1 MPRTIIPLT
10 EEQIDTEAKAL
21 QKFSQCAF
29 DILQIVKTIIAHPGE
44 SKELNFKYSNL
55 LDSLK
60 KEMAP
65 ARSFKF
71 KNGYSLPSNLIFI
84 SQREERERKILY
96 KAEKNL
102 LDLLFR
108 IEEKR
113 RELFGKGYK
122 ANTGIIDLDLK
133 QMLENIE
140 NSNTIQS
147 PIREI
152 QLVKNSK
159 VEKIMGIN
167 KGDDILLNNE
177 DGERLLT
184 LGTKRVNLGSI
195 NNVASKLYE
204 CLLPIEVSKRIE
216 LVFDQTNPKTSEFK
230 NDRDLTMTRKKE
242 ILKDR
247 LKELQR
253 KTSKEGLKVSLE
265 FSERDQSVRMKI
277 KEKSGR

>member
-1 MPRTIIPLT
+1 MTGTIRPTT
-10 EEQIDTEAKAL
+10 EEQIETEAKTL

-60 KEMAP
+60 KETTP
-65 ARSFKF
+65 AGSFKF
-71 KNGYSLPSNLIFI
+71 KNRYSLPSNLIFI
-84 SQREERERKILY
+84 SQREEREKKILY

-113 RELFGKGYK
+113 RELFGEGYK
-122 ANTGIIDLDLK
+122 ANTGIIDLNLK
-133 QMLENIE
+133 QTLESIE

-152 QLVKNSK
+152 QIVKNSK

-184 LGTKRVNLGSI
+184 IGTKRVNIGSI
-195 NNVASKLYE
+195 NNVANKLYE
-204 CLLPIEVSKRIE
+204 CLLPIEVPKRVE
-216 LVFDQTNPKTSEFK
+216 LVFDQTTPKTSKLK
-230 NDRDLTMTRKKE
+230 NDRDLTIARKTE
-242 ILKDR
+242 ILKER

-253 KTSKEGLKVSLE
+253 ITSKERVKVSLE
-265 FSERDQSVRMKI
+265 FINGGQSVYMKI
-277 KEKSGR
+277 KEKSGG